1 MVWESLESTQ
11 QYIYIFILPYRY
23 QLWKGVFNIRTFQ
36 LNKYDIDIFIVLL
49 KDKKAVTFLCL
60 LTRQQ
65 AIINNNRF
73 HSLS

>member
-1 MVWESLESTQ
+1 M
-11 QYIYIFILPYRY
+11 
-23 QLWKGVFNIRTFQ
+23 RTFQ

-49 KDKKAVTFLCL
+49 KDKKAVTFLYF